1 MPAMSP
7 TGKWLEVGD
16 EIRNPSLV
24 YGSEADAAEAV
35 ERVGYATEE
44 SVESGEKKNWPRMG
58 KNF

>member
-16 EIRNPSLV
+16 EIRNPSLS
-24 YGSEADAAEAV
+24 YGSEAEVAEAA

-44 SVESGEKKNWPRMG
+44 SVESGEKKNWWKVG